1 MSYAWANVVFT
12 TSLSAM
18 NTVDSNMAP
27 SARQQQ
33 QSVAGARSD
42 AFHPLQLGETA
53 QPLGAQPAVLS
64 GSWNADNPSPDGDE
78 ADCVCC
84 RGID

>member
-27 SARQQQ
+27 SVRQQQ

-42 AFHPLQLGETA
+42 SSHPRQLGETA
-53 QPLGAQPAVLS
+53 QPVCAQPGVPCS
-64 GSWNADNPSPDGDE
+64 HRIADNPTLDGDD